1 MSRGLPLAFVG
12 LTVRRMPRKPRD
24 ERPGYHHVV
33 TRGNNKQTI
42 FLTDRDRLT
51 FLAMLE
57 MEAIRHDWTILAYCL
72 MRNHYHLV
80 VRIADELARG
90 MRNLNGFYALYFN
103 DAHGRINH
111 LFGKRYWSE
120 FTESD
125 AHLKN
130 AIRYV
135 LQNPRRAGAKG
146 TLAEH
151 PWTSYRASTG
161 HEFGPRGFSR
171 QELLQLFGRDP
182 VTAQAAFVAFC
193 DEPAPQRQDETGR
206 YQVPAPNLRVSLT

>member
-1 MSRGLPLAFVG
+1 MA
-12 LTVRRMPRKPRD
+12 RKPRD

-42 FLTDRDRLT
+42 FLTDEDRLT
-51 FLAMLE
+51 FLTMLE
-57 MEAIRHDWTILAYCL
+57 MEAIRHNWTILAYCL

-80 VRIADELARG
+80 VRVHEELARG

-103 DAHGRINH
+103 GRHSRINH

-120 FTESD
+120 FTETD

-135 LQNPRRAGAKG
+135 LQNPRRAGAMG
-146 TLAEH
+146 PLADH

-161 HEFGPRGFSR
+161 TEFGPVRFSR
-171 QELLQLFGRDP
+171 DELLELFGRDP
-182 VTAQAAFVAFC
+182 AGAQAAFVAFC
-193 DEPAPQRQDETGR
+193 DEPAPTRLVEPRR
-206 YQVPAPNLRVSLT
+206 YQVPRPTARVRVT